1 MPYRSLTDVD
11 TAIVNVLVRLNLIL
25 ESRFPGTGAM
35 SMSSCSGHIGGD
47 ESIHPETPYLRIDAD
62 ASRTSAEQR
71 GEIEDFL
78 RGIFERAA
86 SACNSATAV
95 TLTFMMSPEVQTHIL
110 NSKPDAG
117 FYIFMIGAEFPTGQ
131 TWERLAAFWQ
141 AVESQLSAWDR
152 LALITQFQAD
162 DFQLP
167 VGTSYRDAIKNT
179 PV

>member
-1 MPYRSLTDVD
+1 
-11 TAIVNVLVRLNLIL
+11 
-25 ESRFPGTGAM
+25 
-35 SMSSCSGHIGGD
+35 
-47 ESIHPETPYLRIDAD
+47 
-62 ASRTSAEQR
+62 
-71 GEIEDFL
+71 
-78 RGIFERAA
+78 
-86 SACNSATAV
+86 
-95 TLTFMMSPEVQTHIL
+95 
-110 NSKPDAG
+110 
-117 FYIFMIGAEFPTGQ
+117 MIGAEFPTGQ